1 MTMSLTRPSITE
13 REVHRR
19 ARDALWRAGDL
30 QWMLDYGRPSG
41 PQREFYDASKASTR
55 KTFVSEDAR
64 RLGKSVALV
73 IIAFELALKNPGRR
87 INWCQDTSK
96 GVRSSAIKTMEKLC
110 RTAPPDCRG
119 RFNVLRS
126 SFEFPNGAYIFIFGG
141 NTEEDADSARGGDD
155 PIASFFDEAGYMR
168 FLKYIYRSIVK
179 PGMRLVSRDGHFGM
193 IFVSS
198 STPEEPD
205 HFFIKLADIARK
217 NGAYVCRTIYASP
230 DADQYI
236 AEEAADAGLTVEQ
249 FKETESFQRELMC
262 IRVVNVAKVM
272 FPEFHKHESTLFVE
286 WPRPIGFEQ
295 YLYKRVAV
303 DLGGIRDQYGLL
315 WGYVD
320 FVGARIV
327 VEDEELMA
335 KPNTEQLARVM
346 VERESRLWA
355 DANPDR
361 VTRII
366 DDDTERTIRDLW
378 DLHKVRSSKAVKQ
391 GPGGGR
397 SSAIGWVRAFISMGV
412 LAIHPR
418 CVILREQLR
427 TAVRNTT
434 GTDFERT
441 EDGHFDLC
449 AALMY
454 FCRDAPLAVNP
465 YPDNWSE
472 MLGRQRPAHHP
483 IEARRELVGS
493 PAHQRGLAGAILAGN
508 PFTQGQLK
516 VRR

>member
-1 MTMSLTRPSITE
+1 MTRATSPTE
-13 REVHRR
+13 RAALLE
-19 ARDALWRAGDL
+19 ARDRLWREGDL
-30 QWMLDYGRPSG
+30 SWLLDYGRPTG
-41 PQREFYDASKASTR
+41 PQREFYEASKACTR

-73 IIAFELALKNPGRR
+73 VIAFELALKNPGCR

-96 GVRSSAIKTMEKLC
+96 GVRSSAIKTMQKLS
-110 RTAPPDCRG
+110 RTAPEDCKG
-119 RFNVLRS
+119 KFNQLTS
-126 SFEFPNGAYIFIFGG
+126 SFVFPNGAYIFIFGG
-141 NTEEDADSARGGDD
+141 NTEEDADAARGGDD
-155 PIASFFDEAGYMR
+155 PIASFFDEAGFMR

-179 PGMRLVSRDGHFGM
+179 PGMRLVKRDGHFGM

-205 HFFIKLADIARK
+205 HFFIKLADIARRS
-217 NGAYVCRTIYASP
+217 GSYVCRTIYSSP
-230 DADQYI
+230 DAEKYI

-262 IRVVNVAKVM
+262 IRVVNAAKVM
-272 FPEFHKHESTLFVE
+272 FPEFHKHESALFNE
-286 WPRPIGFEQ
+286 WPRPMGFEQ
-295 YLYKRVAV
+295 YVHKRVAV
-303 DLGGIRDQYGLL
+303 DLGGIRDQYGML

-355 DANPDR
+355 DADPNR
-361 VTRII
+361 ITRII

-378 DLHKVRSSKAVKQ
+378 DLHKVRSVKAVKQ

-397 SSAIGWVRAFISMGV
+397 ASAIGWVRAFIGMGV
-412 LAIHPR
+412 LVIHPR

-427 TAVRNTT
+427 TAVRNST

-454 FCRDAPLAVNP
+454 FCRDAPLALNP
-465 YPDNWSE
+465 YPHDWNHL
-472 MLGRQRPAHHP
+472 LGRERPAHHP
-483 IEARRELVGS
+483 LTTRAELVGT
-493 PAHQRGLAGAILAGN
+493 PRHERGLAAAILGGN
-508 PFTQGQLK
+508 SWVQGQLK
-516 VRR
+516 GRR